1 MDSRLRGND
10 GKCADGAI
18 PAQAGIHVVVAE
30 HECVRRREEARIV
43 EFFRKTLDPVI
54 ALAAI
59 ALLDIF
65 LFLQLGA
72 WTVGGGETMMTGLI
86 AEFFMGDEIRRIPF
100 WQLVFEPDA
109 GYWKIY
115 ISLGMLF
122 GAVLGA
128 VMSGEF
134 FIRYPRRLSEWIM
147 ITIGGLLMGIG
158 IRLAFVC
165 NVSTFFGLTPELN
178 MGGYLAISG
187 IIAGA
192 WVGSLIYKRIL
203 GV

>member
-1 MDSRLRGND
+1 MGPLKNEGDDSM
-10 GKCADGAI
+10 
-18 PAQAGIHVVVAE
+18 
-30 HECVRRREEARIV
+30 

-54 ALAAI
+54 ALAVI
-59 ALLDIF
+59 AVMDIF
-65 LFLQLGA
+65 LFLVVGA

-86 AEFFMGDEIRRIPF
+86 AQLFMGDDLNRIPF
-100 WQLVFEPDA
+100 WNLVFPPHAD
-109 GYWKIY
+109 YWKIY
-115 ISLGMLF
+115 ISLGMFF
-122 GAVLGA
+122 GAFVGA
-128 VMSGEF
+128 MASKEF
-134 FIRYPRRLSEWIM
+134 NLRMPRHFSEWLM

-165 NVSTFFGLTPELN
+165 NVSTFFGLTPEMN

-203 GV
+203 EG